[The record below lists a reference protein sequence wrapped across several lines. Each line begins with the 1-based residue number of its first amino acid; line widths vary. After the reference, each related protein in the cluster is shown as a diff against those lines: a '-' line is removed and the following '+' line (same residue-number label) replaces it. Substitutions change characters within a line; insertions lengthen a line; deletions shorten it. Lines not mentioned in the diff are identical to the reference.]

1 MMLSLSSKKQALKVD
16 LIHLH
21 KSPILGNLKG
31 KGIEQGLRSIMR
43 QWLKNNGAKLIESD
57 VKHITRK
64 KLILKMINYLYVT
77 FLALLCHTTCNARVF
92 NINNLK

>member
-1 MMLSLSSKKQALKVD
+1 MMLSLSSKKKQALKVD

-31 KGIEQGLRSIMR
+31 KGTEQGLRSVVQ

-64 KLILKMINYLYVT
+64 KPILKTINYL
-77 FLALLCHTTCNARVF
+77 
-92 NINNLK
+92 